1 MEKEF
6 RTELTLF
13 VEGKQNKKTRYLSN
27 LDLLLPCVNILQQ
40 LLVFLLD
47 PHVLSDAWSL
57 IVRNLAAQALVES
70 LLPHTL
76 LEQRKESIVNI

>member
-13 VEGKQNKKTRYLSN
+13 VEGKQNKKTCYLSN
-27 LDLLLPCVNILQQ
+27 VDLLLPRVNTLQQ

-47 PHVLSDAWSL
+47 PHVLNDAWSL

-70 LLPHTL
+70 LLPHTVL
-76 LEQRKESIVNI
+76 KQRKEIIVNI

>member
-13 VEGKQNKKTRYLSN
+13 VEGKQNEKKGYLSN
-27 LDLLLPCVNILQQ
+27 LDLLLPCVNALQQ

-47 PHVLSDAWSL
+47 LHVLSNARSL

-76 LEQRKESIVNI
+76 LKQRIEIIVNI